1 MTCGCCKLEEIQIGH
16 FANMFAHL
24 HGGMSNR
31 MQSIRKLCAAQ
42 LTKHAGSASLQL
54 HSDGP
59 HPSPSM
65 KHSVT
70 DLVFF
75 RQHGQPFNCDR
86 MVQEAL
92 DGALTEKKEFV
103 TICLPLWLTY
113 MDMYAGCRKIR
124 SIARTIRRY
133 LLVTYCICW
142 QWGLGK

>member
-1 MTCGCCKLEEIQIGH
+1 MTLGCCKLEEIQTGH
-16 FANMFAHL
+16 FANMLAHL
-24 HGGMSNR
+24 QGGTLNR
-31 MQSIRKLCAAQ
+31 MQSMRKLCAAP

-92 DGALTEKKEFV
+92 EGALTEKKESV
-103 TICLPLWLTY
+103 TVCLPMWLTST
-113 MDMYAGCRKIR
+113 DMRA
-124 SIARTIRRY
+124 
-133 LLVTYCICW
+133 
-142 QWGLGK
+142 